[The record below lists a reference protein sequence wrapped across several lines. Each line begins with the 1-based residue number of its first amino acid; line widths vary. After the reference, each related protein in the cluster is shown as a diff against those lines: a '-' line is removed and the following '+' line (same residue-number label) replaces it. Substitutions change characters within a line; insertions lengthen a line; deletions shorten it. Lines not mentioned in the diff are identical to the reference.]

1 MLRISSVNVDLLH
14 FALEGKKSLVVYVDE
29 PFALTTGF
37 NFFKDNDSLPKG
49 ILNTMSIANNDSS
62 WETLWQIYLPDE
74 FERIFNGQSDIKNM
88 PVFAEVTKKYNLPN
102 FSNAFEG
109 YILDKFFN
117 ESPETRPTFYFPENR
132 CGPDI
137 IFFVEFK
144 KVTVPV
150 FVQVKLYYGV
160 KNLAQA
166 LSMIHPHIFYKNKN
180 EVVYDEKSNKS
191 IIDKIIEKC
200 KVGSIGL
207 LVAYLADIFQ
217 ESYVTND
224 HTHYLKNRS
233 STKQLIRIIDYKNA
247 STVFQEAHL
256 QFLDKLK
263 RTAKRNREEEA
274 SEEASKEAEFGTLM
288 DHVQKAE
295 DFAPIAHMLT
305 WTSDHYIGVKKNIV
319 PLQKTLFLPE

>member
-1 MLRISSVNVDLLH
+1 MVMSPGVLCQQKFRSPKIVKSSD
-14 FALEGKKSLVVYVDE
+14 
-29 PFALTTGF
+29 
-37 NFFKDNDSLPKG
+37 
-49 ILNTMSIANNDSS
+49 
-62 WETLWQIYLPDE
+62 
-74 FERIFNGQSDIKNM
+74 
-88 PVFAEVTKKYNLPN
+88 VTVPQVA
-102 FSNAFEG
+102 NAFEG

-166 LSMIHPHIFYKNKN
+166 LSMIHPHMFYKNKN